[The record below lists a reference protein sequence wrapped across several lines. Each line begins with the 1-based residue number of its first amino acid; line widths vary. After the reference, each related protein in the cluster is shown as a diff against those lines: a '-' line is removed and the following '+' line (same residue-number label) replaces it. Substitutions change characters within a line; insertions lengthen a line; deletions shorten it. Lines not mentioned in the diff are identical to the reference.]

1 MTIRQFTADERLY
14 MEEKKLKLPSTHDFQ
29 SDPQFKRWL
38 KDLTNEILDGVF
50 ERDAKKV
57 KENEE
62 ALRYLYKHPSK
73 KLECNENSCIQLF
86 KPLNET
92 RFNQCRFSV
101 AYQYNQLETRED
113 PNKIFC
119 NYFLNNITSLREI
132 FVLLDKIE
140 HDEIKPFKISFDCGF
155 IVENTKDKTYTL
167 TKPTV
172 QNLGKTVPMVIRS
185 PSDVQL
191 YKHLV
196 FSTLG
201 NYTSEVH
208 AASAGSQYHY
218 VAIHTIFFQVT
229 RMKQGGARV
238 MIPGYDFLIK
248 HKYIRDFG
256 NENNLC
262 MFHVVANTRK

>member
-1 MTIRQFTADERLY
+1 MTIRQFTADEKLY
-14 MEEKKLKLPSTHDFQ
+14 MEEKKLNLPINHDFQ

-50 ERDAKKV
+50 ERDEKKV

-73 KLECNENSCIQLF
+73 KLECNKDNCLQLF

-92 RFNQCRFSV
+92 RFNQCRQSV
-101 AYQYNQLETRED
+101 SFEYNHIERKED

-119 NYFLNNITSLREI
+119 NYSLNNITSLREL
-132 FVLLDKIE
+132 FVFLESVDFRE
-140 HDEIKPFKISFDCGF
+140 NKPYKISFDCGF

-172 QNLGKTVPMVIRS
+172 QNLGKTVPMVIRG

-218 VAIHTIFFQVT
+218 VSIHTILFQVT